1 MQRREFITLLG
12 SAAAGWP
19 VAVLGA
25 QAKIPRVAVLF
36 FGYPNPSIF
45 EQGFRQGLRNLG
57 YEDGRSIE
65 LTVRSAGGKL
75 TELTSLATEL
85 IGLKV
90 DVIVAYP
97 TTAGIAVHQQTS
109 EIPVV
114 VYGGDLEATKLVASL
129 ARPGGNVT
137 GVSGATAELA
147 TKNLELIVEILP
159 AARRVAVLINA
170 DSLFGLALLEHV
182 QAAAKVR
189 NIEIKSLAIR
199 ESDQLDADFA
209 SFEAWKPDALLIHPA
224 LPQKQIAGLAL
235 NRRLPAVSPTSAFCE
250 AGGLASY
257 SADIGALAGQ
267 CATFVDKIL
276 KGRNPSDLPVELPTQ
291 FLLRINLKT
300 ARAIGLSLP
309 PTLLGRADEVIE

>member
-114 VYGGDLEATKLVASL
+114 DGASAEADRRSRAEPSF
-129 ARPGGNVT
+129 AR
-137 GVSGATAELA
+137 
-147 TKNLELIVEILP
+147 
-159 AARRVAVLINA
+159 
-170 DSLFGLALLEHV
+170 GLAYF
-182 QAAAKVR
+182 R
-189 NIEIKSLAIR
+189 
-199 ESDQLDADFA
+199 
-209 SFEAWKPDALLIHPA
+209 
-224 LPQKQIAGLAL
+224 
-235 NRRLPAVSPTSAFCE
+235 
-250 AGGLASY
+250 
-257 SADIGALAGQ
+257 
-267 CATFVDKIL
+267 
-276 KGRNPSDLPVELPTQ
+276 
-291 FLLRINLKT
+291 LLRGR
-300 ARAIGLSLP
+300 RAC
-309 PTLLGRADEVIE
+309 LLFS